1 MWEGCSL
8 EGVCKDLN
16 QQDDQNDQESWQKIS
31 DTDKKAQRK
40 QIIGKWGVMDIRGV
54 QQETSKEYRYM

>member
-1 MWEGCSL
+1 ML
-8 EGVCKDLN
+8 EGACNDLN

-40 QIIGKWGVMDIRGV
+40 RIIGKWGVMDIRGV
-54 QQETSKEYRYM
+54 WQETCKEGTI